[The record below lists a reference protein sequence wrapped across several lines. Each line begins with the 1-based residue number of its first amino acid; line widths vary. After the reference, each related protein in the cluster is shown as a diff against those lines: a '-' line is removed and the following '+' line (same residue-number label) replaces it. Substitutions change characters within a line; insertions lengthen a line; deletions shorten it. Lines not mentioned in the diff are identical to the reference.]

1 MLTQIY
7 KTGIL
12 CKLRQLT
19 VASSWYHSKAGV
31 YGHRPQQSS
40 TQFHVKDSH
49 VQNRIQSSNVY
60 RLVEAYRT
68 HGHKKATLDPLNLQP
83 EIDPHELAPE
93 RYGLS
98 AGTQVIDVEGIFH
111 GGDGSQSMSVSD
123 LIGHLEKEYCDTIAA
138 EFQHLRTEEERE
150 WFSEAFESKHQISLT
165 NDRRINLANLMLK
178 SQAFDHFLAQKFTT
192 LKRYGGEGGES
203 MMAVFDEIFRKSA
216 QAGLEEIVICMPH
229 RGRLNFLTCLL
240 NYPPIRIFQK
250 VSGISEIPD
259 GSKGTGDVVSHS
271 YTSVDLEYEGRKI
284 HVSFLPNP
292 SHLEANNP
300 VAVGKCRSKQQTLQE
315 GDYSN
320 AGESQQGDRT
330 LCLQV
335 HGDASFS
342 AQGIVAETFCIAEC
356 PHYNVGGSIHFIVN
370 NQIGFTTEAA
380 RGRSSQY
387 SSDLAKINGYP
398 VLHVNADFPE
408 DVVKATAIAME
419 YRQRFRKDVVIDYV
433 CFRKYGHNELDDP
446 SFTQPVMYKAIK
458 SRKSIPDSYADELVS
473 SGVCVVEDLNK
484 VQQAWSQTLTED
496 FAAIN
501 SKPVQPYDL
510 QRQWSGYRQAPGEI
524 TMWDTGVNVDTL
536 KYVGAQSVMLPADF
550 NVHPTVGKHHCER
563 RIQKLTEGVGLEW
576 AVAEALA
583 FGSLMQQGFNVRIS
597 GQDVGRGTF
606 SHRHAMLV
614 DQVTDEIY
622 VPLNHMSL
630 DGQGYLEV
638 ANSALSEEAVL
649 GFEYGMSI
657 DNPRSLV
664 IWEAQF
670 GDFFNGAQ
678 PIIDTYVTSGE
689 NKWLLQTGLV
699 MLLPHGMDGAGPEH
713 SSCRIER
720 FLQGCDSSE
729 TSVDGDD
736 INIQILNPTTPAQ
749 YFHLLR
755 RQMIR
760 NYRKPVIVIA
770 PKILLRLPAA
780 TSSLSEMAPGTTF
793 QSVLGDLKVK
803 GENVK
808 KVVFCSGKHYYT
820 IQKERDTRNIDDM
833 AIIRLES
840 LCPFPAAELQR
851 ELSKYSNAK
860 EYIWAQEEHRNMGA
874 WSFVSP
880 RFENLVGCKLH
891 YVGRDVLGLP
901 AVGIG
906 HIHKMQADKL
916 ISDLF
921 G

>member
-1 MLTQIY
+1 
-7 KTGIL
+7 
-12 CKLRQLT
+12 
-19 VASSWYHSKAGV
+19 
-31 YGHRPQQSS
+31 
-40 TQFHVKDSH
+40 
-49 VQNRIQSSNVY
+49 
-60 RLVEAYRT
+60 
-68 HGHKKATLDPLNLQP
+68 
-83 EIDPHELAPE
+83 
-93 RYGLS
+93 
-98 AGTQVIDVEGIFH
+98 
-111 GGDGSQSMSVSD
+111 
-123 LIGHLEKEYCDTIAA
+123 
-138 EFQHLRTEEERE
+138 
-150 WFSEAFESKHQISLT
+150 
-165 NDRRINLANLMLK
+165 
-178 SQAFDHFLAQKFTT
+178 
-192 LKRYGGEGGES
+192 
-203 MMAVFDEIFRKSA
+203 
-216 QAGLEEIVICMPH
+216 
-229 RGRLNFLTCLL
+229 
-240 NYPPIRIFQK
+240 
-250 VSGISEIPD
+250 
-259 GSKGTGDVVSHS
+259 
-271 YTSVDLEYEGRKI
+271 
-284 HVSFLPNP
+284 
-292 SHLEANNP
+292 
-300 VAVGKCRSKQQTLQE
+300 
-315 GDYSN
+315 
-320 AGESQQGDRT
+320 
-330 LCLQV
+330 
-335 HGDASFS
+335 
-342 AQGIVAETFCIAEC
+342 
-356 PHYNVGGSIHFIVN
+356 
-370 NQIGFTTEAA
+370 
-380 RGRSSQY
+380 
-387 SSDLAKINGYP
+387 
-398 VLHVNADFPE
+398 
-408 DVVKATAIAME
+408 ME
-419 YRQRFRKDVVIDYV
+419 YRQRFRKDVVIDYI

-770 PKILLRLPAA
+770 PKTLLRLPAA

-793 QSVLGDLKVK
+793 QPVLGDLKVK
-803 GENVK
+803 GEKVN
-808 KVVFCSGKHYYT
+808 KVVFCSGKHYYA

-891 YVGRDVLGLP
+891 YVGRDVLVLP